1 MGKDARYLSKLWCLL
16 AWTEQGNRKLIIR
29 LSRNVCWSQAG
40 LQHADCTAKPRGRH
54 IAPTI
59 LRNTPLWLYFRSVSS
74 SEKLVK
80 L

>member
-1 MGKDARYLSKLWCLL
+1 MGKDARYLSKLWRLL
-16 AWTEQGNRKLIIR
+16 ARTEQGNRKLIVR

-40 LQHADCTAKPRGRH
+40 LQHARCTAKPRGRH
-54 IAPTI
+54 ILPMRLTK
-59 LRNTPLWLYFRSVSS
+59 TPLWLYFRSVSS